1 MKKKASILVLM
12 IIVLAT
18 SLPSTISADKSHRI
32 HSPRGGVITLVITDG
47 ALKNIRI
54 YDLKFSNS
62 GDVFSLAAAPL
73 PAADSIKMISINFH
87 EGSTLVQS
95 EYVDI
100 GPRKTVQ
107 EVYCPESFDRLVI
120 DYSGY

>member
-1 MKKKASILVLM
+1 M
-12 IIVLAT
+12 
-18 SLPSTISADKSHRI
+18 
-32 HSPRGGVITLVITDG
+32 VITDD

-62 GDVFSLAAAPL
+62 GDVFSLSAAPL

-107 EVYCPESFDRLVI
+107 EVYCPESFDRIVI